1 MYLSSVCRKLAVVQ
15 ACYEGE
21 PPEQA
26 SSVFSALQVTSQ
38 SALPPRWPQA
48 AVWRGERVGVPCW
61 RGFSVFVL

>member
-1 MYLSSVCRKLAVVQ
+1 MYLSSVCRKLAAVQ

-26 SSVFSALQVTSQ
+26 SSVFSALRVTNQ

-48 AVWRGERVGVPCW
+48 AV
-61 RGFSVFVL
+61 